1 MVPAS
6 LLAEASAF
14 ELGECL
20 LAGRIVAYP
29 TLARSGRR
37 LSREG
42 GGDVP
47 STWAQ
52 RLDA

>member
-1 MVPAS
+1 MPAS

-14 ELGECL
+14 ELGESL
-20 LAGRIVAYP
+20 LARRIVAHP

-42 GGDVP
+42 GYVP
-47 STWAQ
+47 PTSVQ
-52 RLDA
+52 RLGA

>member
-1 MVPAS
+1 MVPAG

-20 LAGRIVAYP
+20 LAGRIIDHP

-42 GGDVP
+42 GGGGAA
-47 STWAQ
+47 TWAQ
-52 RLDA
+52 RPDG